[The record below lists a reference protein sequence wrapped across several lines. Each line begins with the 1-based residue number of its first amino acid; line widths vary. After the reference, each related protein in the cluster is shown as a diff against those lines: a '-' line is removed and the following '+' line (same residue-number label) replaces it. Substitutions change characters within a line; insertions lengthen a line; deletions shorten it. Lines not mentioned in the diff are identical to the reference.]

1 MYARGL
7 STRDPSEIWPLH
19 LFLDSVAER
28 LRPAS
33 AREAVLLPLA
43 LPEKAGR
50 CSGILLPAPRSQP
63 SAAGS
68 FLKQMKRRGLA
79 EPVLVCTDGPPD
91 SSGRW
96 RSAFLVC
103 LGSGVWRTRSRNIVG
118 KGPKR
123 SQAEVKEALNAAYR
137 APSLPPA
144 RVIPAV
150 PPTCLNGSSWRKRAI
165 AGQPEPCWLG
175 RGRHTAHV
183 RRSHLRFA
191 DLEGYADIGAQAPAA
206 R

>member
-1 MYARGL
+1 MICRAGRNGYREGRLPTAKARRDTAGPSSERGRQQRSLRTWPCKMYACGL
-7 STRDPSEIWPLH
+7 STRDLSEIWPLH
-19 LFLDSVAER
+19 LFLDGVAER

-123 SQAEVKEALNAAYR
+123 SQAEVTEAVNAAYR
-137 APSLPPA
+137 AP
-144 RVIPAV
+144 
-150 PPTCLNGSSWRKRAI
+150 
-165 AGQPEPCWLG
+165 
-175 RGRHTAHV
+175 
-183 RRSHLRFA
+183 
-191 DLEGYADIGAQAPAA
+191 
-206 R
+206 

>member
-1 MYARGL
+1 MLGHLAPGAKE
-7 STRDPSEIWPLH
+7 STECCR
-19 LFLDSVAER
+19 
-28 LRPAS
+28 
-33 AREAVLLPLA
+33 
-43 LPEKAGR
+43 K
-50 CSGILLPAPRSQP
+50 
-63 SAAGS
+63 
-68 FLKQMKRRGLA
+68 FLKADEAPGPF